1 MVFKGA
7 FCGLDIAGLVFFGL
21 TDLETPVFLEVCTVA
36 FSVFSGFS
44 EADLAKGSVAA
55 WEGVCFW
62 NTVAGFCCTR

>member
-1 MVFKGA
+1 MGFFDKIKS
-7 FCGLDIAGLVFFGL
+7 GLAKTRDALGSTLG
-21 TDLETPVFLEVCTVA
+21 
-36 FSVFSGFS
+36 SVFSGFS